1 MRLHA
6 HHSQIASRRAALWR
20 VALIYLAIQCA
31 SFIILQSSCSSR
43 AVGSLWLH
51 GALGPLAAVE
61 AIPRFRYHSLL
72 SNVGFVLACLGILV
86 SPLAYVMWPHRFLL
100 AVSVLGLVVWWL
112 FGLGFTIHHM

>member
-1 MRLHA
+1 M
-6 HHSQIASRRAALWR
+6 
-20 VALIYLAIQCA
+20 YLALQCI
-31 SFIILQSSCSSR
+31 SLIILQSACSSP

-72 SNVGFVLACLGILV
+72 SNLGFVLACIGILV
-86 SPLAYVMWPHRFLL
+86 APFAYVMWPRRLLL